1 MRIRA
6 LAAAFGVALLVMTF
20 PISAQAS
27 PHDARKGTCGWTG
40 QVRPLIAAADRKVTS
55 IDFGKQVAD
64 AFGKGAKVSRITRL
78 ELDLSAPVVGSVKP
92 TDAAGLTSNAVVYR
106 LTVTVPGAED
116 EIAGAALQYNGLCYR
131 TYEFFPR
138 SWVGTI
144 GFEEPAIDADKA
156 LRLAQAFRRAHS
168 DAFPLD
174 NPLSG
179 MQLMRATTRP
189 PDFGKQR
196 WFVDYE
202 VAPGVVQVLAVY
214 MNGKVKVAVR

>member
-1 MRIRA
+1 MRFRA
-6 LAAAFGVALLVMTF
+6 LAAAVGVTLLALSLPVWV
-20 PISAQAS
+20 QAS
-27 PHDARKGTCGWTG
+27 PREARKATCGWTG
-40 QVRPLIAAADRKVTS
+40 AVRPLITAADRKVTKL
-55 IDFGKQVAD
+55 DFGKQVAD
-64 AFGKGAKVSRITRL
+64 AFGKGATVSRITRL

-116 EIAGAALQYNGLCYR
+116 EIAGVALHYTGLCFQR
-131 TYEFFPR
+131 SEFFPR